1 MQRLTQ
7 AVASV
12 ITDGQ
17 RSAFEAWKA
26 RREAAAGRRSR
37 QDVTVWVLN
46 AAGALESRQ
55 LDLGLVDSYFSEAL
69 GDVLQEG
76 DKVVLR
82 ARAAGRK

>member
-12 ITDGQ
+12 VTDAQ

-37 QDVTVWVLN
+37 YDVTVWVLN
-46 AAGALESRQ
+46 AAGGLEGRQ
-55 LDLGLVDSYFSEAL
+55 LDLGLVDSYFAEAL

-82 ARAAGRK
+82 ARAPARK